1 MEMVK
6 NLKYLRNQKGISQQK
21 LAIEIGISQQSI
33 NKYENH
39 KVEPDIATLISIAQY
54 FNTSVDY
61 LIGNTEISRIIESV
75 EKFDL
80 NSTEANLVTNFRLL
94 NDKEKQSI
102 FMIIDNYL
110 NR

>member
-1 MEMVK
+1 MIK
-6 NLKYLRNQKGISQQK
+6 NLKSLRKRKNVSQQQ
-21 LAIEIGISQQSI
+21 LADVLGLTQQSI

-39 KVEPDIATLISIAQY
+39 KIEPDIATLINLARY

-61 LIGNTEISRIIESV
+61 LIGNTDINRVIENV

-80 NSTEANLVTNFRLL
+80 NGAEANLITQFRLL

-102 FMIIDNYL
+102 FMILENYL
-110 NR
+110 NK